1 MAMTSSIEPHKK
13 TGWRLRYLL
22 TLGVASTA
30 ILGACGSSGGSSSD
44 TTAGSATTAAAA
56 TTATGAA
63 PTTGGA
69 TSAAPTTDGK
79 PVSGS
84 INLVAYSTPQAAYQ
98 DIEKA
103 FKATDQG
110 KDVTFS
116 ESYGASGDQSRAVA
130 AGQPADLVAF
140 SLEPDITRLVKANMV
155 AADWNK
161 NIYKGMVTKS
171 VVVLAVRKGNPKHI
185 TGWDDLTKSGIQVI
199 TPNVFQSGGAKWN
212 IMAAYGAQ
220 IAEGKTEVQAVD
232 YLKALFKNVPVQDDS
247 ARKSLQTFTG
257 GKGDVMIAYENDA
270 IFAQQKG
277 AAIDYIV
284 PPSTIL
290 IENPDAV
297 TSNAKN
303 PDAAKA
309 FLSFLYTPAAQELFV
324 KNGYR
329 PVLPNIPGADKFPKP
344 SGLFDI
350 SKFGGWS
357 TVNAKFFDPKKSI
370 MQEVEAS
377 IGVSSSSS

>member
-1 MAMTSSIEPHKK
+1 LIVMTSSIEPHKK
-13 TGWRLRYLL
+13 TGWRLRTLL

-30 ILGACGSSGGSSSD
+30 ILAACGSSGGSSSD
-44 TTAGSATTAAAA
+44 TTAAAATTAAAS
-56 TTATGAA
+56 TTGGSGAA
-63 PTTGGA
+63 PTTGG
-69 TSAAPTTDGK
+69 TPTTAGA
-79 PVSGS
+79 PVKGNV
-84 INLVAYSTPQAAYQ
+84 NLVAYSTPQAAYEAIQ
-98 DIEKA
+98 KA
-103 FKATDQG
+103 FKATPQG
-110 KDVTFS
+110 KDVNFTQ
-116 ESYGASGDQSRAVA
+116 SYGASGDQSRAVA

-140 SLEPDITRLVKANMV
+140 SLEPDITRLVKVNMV
-155 AADWNK
+155 ADTWNA
-161 NIYKGMVTKS
+161 NQYKGMVTNS

-185 TGWDDLTKSGIQVI
+185 TGWDDLVKPGIEVI

-220 IAEGKTEVQAVD
+220 IAEGKTEAQAVD